1 MPKLYLEEYRKQLS
15 GKRIFVACREGL
27 LRDHFGD
34 IVADLKFLEKQGIR
48 PVLFHNMSNRFAN
61 QKHFKELAVK
71 LPGSEII
78 RIPSDHDFYNDVLN
92 HETGVEKI
100 LFLERKFLVDHE
112 GNRINSISTL
122 KAREKA
128 VTFETL
134 TANINFKRNLDQICK
149 KIEQGK
155 IGRVHILSAAKQAI
169 KNELFTIEGSGTL
182 IANDFFETFS
192 CVSSD
197 DDVEIIDGIL
207 KIYKKE
213 GFLKTRSREYI
224 QSRRNNFY
232 IVRIDGIVVG
242 CAEKIWLDS
251 KTAEL
256 GALAISSRF
265 RNQQIGLL
273 LIRSFLNQMKAD
285 GYSRVVSLTNNQ
297 KLSWMYL
304 DLGFRYESPA
314 DLKFRQDQSPGVYMY
329 IIDLKLHAYLT

>member
-1 MPKLYLEEYRKQLS
+1 MSKLYLEEYRKLLA

-27 LRDHFGD
+27 LRDHFNE
-34 IVADLKFLEKQGIR
+34 IVADLKFLEKQGIC

-61 QKHFKELAVK
+61 QKHFKELALK

-78 RIPSDHDFYNDVLN
+78 RIPSDHDFYDDVLN
-92 HETGVEKI
+92 HETGIEKI
-100 LFLERKFLVDHE
+100 LFLERKFLVDQQ
-112 GNRINSISTL
+112 GNRINAISTV

-134 TANINFKRNLDQICK
+134 TANINFKRNLDQICR

-182 IANDFFETFS
+182 IANNFFETFS

-197 DDVEIIDGIL
+197 DDVQIIDGIL
-207 KIYKKE
+207 NIYKKQ
-213 GFLKTRSREYI
+213 GYLKTRSRDYI
-224 QSRRNNFY
+224 QSRRDNFF

-242 CAEKIWLDS
+242 CAEKIRIDS

-273 LIRSFLNQMKAD
+273 LIRSFLNQMKTD
-285 GYSRVVSLTNNQ
+285 GFSRVVSLTSNQ
-297 KLSWMYL
+297 KLGRMYL
-304 DLGFRYESPA
+304 DLGFRNESP
-314 DLKFRQDQSPGVYMY
+314 LSMKSRQDQSPGVGMY
-329 IIDLKLHAYLT
+329 LIDLEP